1 MDIQT
6 IDKIKNKALSKAKR
20 SILSEIKKGYAVP
33 QLVIQYT
40 TYCNASCPQCGMRR
54 GSNITR
60 ITLDKEYVKLII
72 DYAVLEW
79 GVQFLSFTGGEPFL
93 FIDDIIELINYA
105 SRLGAKY
112 IRTGTNGFAFRYNQS
127 NINEFEKR
135 VHNIAE
141 KISETK
147 LYTLWISIDSA
158 NPNTHEKM
166 RGFQSLIKGIEKSI
180 PIFERYGIYPAANLG
195 LNRNIGGEYNSDE
208 VLSLDKNKFYEKYR
222 KGISD
227 FYQMAINMGF
237 TIANICYPMSV
248 ENGTSAYHAT
258 SKDYIVSFSN
268 EEKALLFKAL
278 YDSATEFRSK
288 IRIFTPRSSLQSLID
303 FYSEGKQTDYP
314 CRGGIDYFYIDALN
328 GHVYPCGYR
337 AEDDL
342 GEIWDIDINELR
354 KQKPNCIRCDWECFR
369 DPTEIIQ
376 PIINLFHSPTP
387 TLVKLITEK
396 KRRLWIKD
404 LLYFYA
410 CDFFN
415 SRSKPNYTKM
425 KIFAH

>member
-6 IDKIKNKALSKAKR
+6 IEKIKDKTIKKARR
-20 SILSEIKKGYAVP
+20 SILSEIKKGYAIP

-54 GSNITR
+54 GNKLTR
-60 ITLDKEYVKLII
+60 ITLDKEYVKRII
-72 DYAVLEW
+72 DYAVSEW

-93 FIDDIIELINYA
+93 FIDDIIDLINHA
-105 SRLGAKY
+105 SALGVKY
-112 IRTGTNGFAFRYNQS
+112 IRTGTNGFAFRYNPS
-127 NINEFEKR
+127 DNNEFEKR
-135 VHNIAE
+135 IHSIAE
-141 KISETK
+141 KISKTN

-166 RGFQSLIKGIEKSI
+166 RGFQFLIKGIEKSI
-180 PIFERYGIYPAANLG
+180 PIFEKYRIYPAINLG
-195 LNRNIGGEYNSDE
+195 LNRNINGEYSLDE
-208 VLSLDKNKFYEKYR
+208 VLSFDKTKFYEKYR

-237 TIANICYPMSV
+237 TIANTCYPMSV

-258 SKDYIVSFSN
+258 SKDDVVSFSN
-268 EEKALLFKAL
+268 EEKSLLFKAL
-278 YDSATEFRSK
+278 YDSAAEFRSK

-303 FYSEGKQTDYP
+303 FYGEKRQTDYP
-314 CRGGIDYFYIDALN
+314 CRGGIDYFYVDAKN

-342 GEIWDIDINELR
+342 GEIWDIDINQMR
-354 KQKPNCIRCDWECFR
+354 KQKPYCISCDWECFR
-369 DPTEIIQ
+369 DPTEVIQ
-376 PIINLFHSPTP
+376 PIINLFNKPLTS
-387 TLVKLITEK
+387 LAELITEK
-396 KRRLWIKD
+396 KKRLWIKD